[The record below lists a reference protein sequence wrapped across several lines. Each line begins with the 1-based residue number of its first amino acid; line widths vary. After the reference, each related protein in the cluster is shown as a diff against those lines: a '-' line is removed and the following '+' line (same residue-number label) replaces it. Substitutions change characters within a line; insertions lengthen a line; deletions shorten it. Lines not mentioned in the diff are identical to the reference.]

1 MIEVKGITK
10 KYGDFVAVNEI
21 SFKVEKGHI
30 LGFLGPNGAGKTT
43 TMRILTTYMPPTDGT
58 AVIDGYDILESPD
71 EVRRRVGYLPENP
84 PLYNDLT
91 VEEYLNYVG
100 KLKGLKGA
108 GLKERVEYVVDTV
121 GLEDKFKSVISTLS
135 KGYRQ
140 RVGIAQAIIH
150 DPGVVILDEPT
161 IGLDPN
167 QVIEVR
173 KLIRKLAGDHT
184 VILSTHILSE
194 VTNTCDDVV
203 IIHKGRIVAADSI
216 ENLTSQSEEGVR
228 FHVKVKDAGKVNF
241 EEIESLSQIKKIE
254 SMSGNTF
261 ELVLTSVDVAPEVA
275 QKLVEMEAGLLEF
288 APRST
293 TLEEIFSRLTIQ

>member
-10 KYGDFVAVNEI
+10 KYGDFVAVDNI

-58 AVIDGYDILESPD
+58 AVIDGYDILENPD
-71 EVRRRVGYLPENP
+71 EVRKRVGYLPENP

-108 GLKERVEYVVDTV
+108 ALKERVEYVVDTV
-121 GLEDKFKSVISTLS
+121 GLEEKFKNVIATLS

-203 IIHKGRIVAADSI
+203 IINKGKIVAADSI
-216 ENLTSQSEEGVR
+216 ENLTTKSEEGVK
-228 FHVKVKDAGKVNF
+228 FHVRVKEPGKVNF
-241 EEIESLSQIKKIE
+241 EELEKIE
-254 SMSGNTF
+254 GVRKLDSVSGDTF
-261 ELVLTSVDVAPEVA
+261 ELTLESVEHAPDVA
-275 QKLVEMEAGLLEF
+275 KSIIEMGAGLIEF
-288 APRST
+288 APRAT
-293 TLEEIFSRLTIQ
+293 TLEEIFARLTIQ